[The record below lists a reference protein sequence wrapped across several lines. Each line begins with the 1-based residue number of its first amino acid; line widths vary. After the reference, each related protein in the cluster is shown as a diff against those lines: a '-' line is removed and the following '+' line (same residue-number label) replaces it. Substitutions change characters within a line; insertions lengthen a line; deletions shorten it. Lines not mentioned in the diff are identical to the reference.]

1 MKISITVEGFGLAW
15 DRWKDLASVIK
26 DYGFASVFKSDHFL
40 FPKPPYGDH
49 LEVYIALTYLASHLP
64 DIDFG
69 TLVSPL
75 SFRDPVM
82 LARQAMAIDDLSGGR
97 MILGLGAGWMEEEH
111 NMFGYTLGT
120 VKERL
125 DRFEE
130 GLAVIS
136 QLIRNDEPVNFDGK
150 YYQLQNATLLPR
162 PQRKTPILIGG
173 DGPKRTMPMVARY
186 ADIWNCQGP
195 LEKFKARSA
204 LLDELLVKEGR
215 QASDVKRTHTVSYGC
230 WETDAQRDQII
241 ADIPSTT
248 ISSFGSAD
256 KFIESMQ
263 NEPLGNSPA
272 GIVQQLKAFEEAG
285 CEELMFHYWG
295 MKGNTQLEILAE
307 HVLPHFH

>member
-1 MKISITVEGFGLAW
+1 MKVSITVEGFGLAW
-15 DRWKDLASVIK
+15 DRWKDLMTVIK
-26 DYGFASVFKSDHFL
+26 DYGFASIFKSDHFL
-40 FPKPPYGDH
+40 LPNPPYGDH

-97 MILGLGAGWMEEEH
+97 MILGLGAGWMDEEH
-111 NMFGYTLGT
+111 EMFGYTLGS

-136 QLIRNDEPVNFDGK
+136 QLIRSDEPVNFDGK
-150 YYQLQNATLLPR
+150 YYQLKNATLLPR

-186 ADIWNCQGP
+186 ADIWNCQGA
-195 LEKFKARSA
+195 LDKFKARSA

-215 QASDVKRTHTVSYGC
+215 QAHDVKRTHTVSYGC

-248 ISSFGSAD
+248 LKFWDSAD

-263 NEPLGNSPA
+263 NEPFGNSPA
-272 GIVQQLKAFEEAG
+272 GVVEQLKAFEEAG
-285 CEELMFHYWG
+285 CEEVMFHYWG
-295 MKGNTQLEILAE
+295 MNGNTQLDILAE